1 MKRHKN
7 WAAASIVAATAA
19 AVIALGVTPISA
31 GQAAAPSSSEAGG
44 TDSSAAVAACP
55 EASAAVSTAPT
66 DTATAPAGTD
76 GAVEPLDIA
85 VLSPDYAAQPAAKE
99 AIDLFEAA
107 AEAHGHSVT
116 VVDTNSDNAAMN
128 AEITTA
134 VSQGVDAIVVA
145 FGTPQEFGDGLA
157 DAAEAGIPVFG
168 LDTGGAV
175 DGILV
180 NVTTDNRFLGEQSAQ
195 AIIDAIGEG
204 GTVAMIH
211 FDPFEPVRLRAEAAR
226 ALFEANGVNVIEYIQ
241 GDPEDSTGFASA
253 VVGDLLAKY
262 PKGELDAIWAGWDAS
277 ALGAYQATVAADR
290 TEVLVTGVDGQ
301 EFAIAEVA
309 KGGNWIATVRQ
320 DWPTIS
326 ATVLDLIEA
335 NAAGEAPAEKVV
347 FVPAVLITAENACS

>member
-1 MKRHKN
+1 MKRHSTL
-7 WAAASIVAATAA
+7 AAASIAVAAF
-19 AVIALGVTPISA
+19 AVTGFASASISA
-31 GQAAAPSSSEAGG
+31 GEVAAPSSSEAAG
-44 TDSSAAVAACP
+44 TDSSAPAAACP
-55 EASAAVSTAPT
+55 ETSIPASTPSSAAASAPV
-66 DTATAPAGTD
+66 GT
-76 GAVEPLDIA
+76 GGEAAALEIA
-85 VLSPDYAAQPAAKE
+85 VLSPDYSAQPASKE

-107 AEAHGHSVT
+107 AEAHGHSVS

-168 LDTGGAV
+168 LDTGGV
-175 DGILV
+175 VEGILV

-195 AIIDAIGEG
+195 AIIDEVGEG

-226 ALFEANGVNVIEYIQ
+226 ALFEESGVEVIEYVQ

-262 PKGELDAIWAGWDAS
+262 PAGELDAIWAGWDAS

-290 TEVLVTGVDGQ
+290 TEVIITGVDGQ

-309 KGGNWIATVRQ
+309 KDGNWIATVRQ
-320 DWPTIS
+320 DWPVIS
-326 ATVLDLIEA
+326 ATVLDLVEA
-335 NAAGEAPAEKVV
+335 NAAGEAPAEDLVY
-347 FVPAVLITAENACS
+347 VPAVVITAENACL